1 MTWKKSW
8 KKCGHALVALCTAQQ
23 FQRPRLIWIDKPK
36 HSGQKWS
43 LEHCCIVVL
52 VVAST
57 VILFYFL
64 QKHFEVSCR
73 KFPQTCEKCGQENIS
88 RDMVNS
94 FAFISVFCHQEFLEM
109 LPSFNIVQGAGR
121 ENCKKISKRMHC
133 FMWAPR
139 IYRKLSILHCCPN
152 YFCPG
157 L

>member
-8 KKCGHALVALCTAQQ
+8 KKCGHTLVALCTAQQ
-23 FQRPRLIWIDKPK
+23 FQRPRLIWIDKPN

-52 VVAST
+52 AVAST

-64 QKHFEVSCR
+64 QKHFKGSCP
-73 KFPQTCEKCGQENIS
+73 KYPQTCEKCGQENIS

-94 FAFISVFCHQEFLEM
+94 FAFLSVFCHQEFLEM

-139 IYRKLSILHCCPN
+139 NYRKLSILHCCPY